1 MSTKM
6 KRVMLSI
13 TPELE
18 QGLNVVKKE
27 SFYDKPFSEVYRY
40 IFALGLEA
48 AKKKENQLENSC
60 GQSI

>member
-1 MSTKM
+1 MATNM

-18 QGLNVVKKE
+18 KGLNDVKKE

-40 IFALGLEA
+40 IFSLGLEA
-48 AKKKENQLENSC
+48 AKKQENQSEKCC
-60 GQSI
+60 GINA